1 MLAHLKTMNPEFA
14 EWIHGLVGETEGAQ
28 TIWAACNQKQIHLSN
43 ETNILFNCKKYIF
56 CLETICSIYLD
67 KFSYVD
73 KYIFQF
79 RPICTF
85 CNFDNLL
92 NGSVGWWMKQTGD
105 YRSGH
110 AIKNQFQLLAVAEV
124 LPKAASRQ
132 GKPGLGDRKSA
143 TQILI
148 KTNGVVGTWET

>member
-1 MLAHLKTMNPEFA
+1 MG
-14 EWIHGLVGETEGAQ
+14 WSV
-28 TIWAACNQKQIHLSN
+28 KQRGHKLLELHAIRN
-43 ETNILFNCKKYIF
+43 KYICQMRQIYYSIVKSTFF

-148 KTNGVVGTWET
+148 KTNGVVGT